1 MRAFHTNW
9 TAPFFARNP
18 HANYE
23 VEPFELLTTALSA
36 LFWERCGGTIS
47 MLCDSRA
54 AGYYCNYGLDGL
66 WDGGIQ
72 TVLDEIPREIDPN
85 IFWAAGKL
93 FALRAHGAP
102 CIMLDTDFI
111 VWKPIE
117 HLLDGVSL
125 AAIHRED
132 IMPDVYPNADALSAA
147 KGFDFSKLDW
157 SVNPANTALSYF
169 GNQEFLTYY
178 TDCAISFMRTC
189 VSADNPLT
197 YMVFAE
203 QRLLAMLAKAQNIL
217 LCALS
222 DLPAL
227 LLPASNISPTFG
239 GLSNKC
245 APILHYTSNFAAGVQ
260 GVCRQSFRNGAKLYR
275 VSLCLHI
282 TFHHNFCGGNMPPF
296 F

>member
-23 VEPFELLTTALSA
+23 AEPFELLTTALSG

-66 WDGGIQ
+66 WNGGIQ
-72 TVLDEIPREIDPN
+72 TVLDEIPKEIDPN

-147 KGFDFSKLDW
+147 KGFDFSGLDW
-157 SVNPANTALSYF
+157 SVKPVNTALSYF

-203 QRLLAMLAKAQNIL
+203 QRLLAMLAKAQNIP

-227 LLPASNISPTFG
+227 FTSGQQYFTHVWGFKQQIRANPALYEQFCRRCARRLQAEFPQWG
-239 GLSNKC
+239 EALSRI
-245 APILHYTSNFAAGVQ
+245 PMLTHYFS
-260 GVCRQSFRNGAKLYR
+260 S
-275 VSLCLHI
+275 
-282 TFHHNFCGGNMPPF
+282 
-296 F
+296 